1 MLKIIVSPPALIVS
15 QGGERYRR
23 ALYTMF
29 YRSAQHPLTSTF
41 DAPNFSA
48 TCTRRLPPN
57 TPLQAL
63 MLANDE
69 AFYEMAQ
76 AAAKRLW
83 REFPNPG
90 PAADED
96 RIARAFEHFLARR
109 PAPAELAKSVQFL
122 SRARTSEFTNP
133 APPSSTPLASAFTLE
148 GQSALETSAW
158 TAFTRGLMNSDEFI
172 TRE

>member
-1 MLKIIVSPPALIVS
+1 
-15 QGGERYRR
+15 
-23 ALYTMF
+23 MF

-48 TCTRRLPPN
+48 TCTRRLRSN

-76 AAAKRLW
+76 EAAKRLW
-83 REFPNPG
+83 REVSNPS
-90 PAADED
+90 PAADTE
-96 RIARAFEHFLARR
+96 RITRAFQHFLARK
-109 PAPAELAKSVQFL
+109 PAPAELEKSVQFL
-122 SRARTSEFTNP
+122 NQSRLDAKAAAESSAEPVRETSFKI
-133 APPSSTPLASAFTLE
+133 E
-148 GQSALETSAW
+148 GQSAQETSAW
-158 TAFTRGLMNSDEFI
+158 IAFTRGLMNTDEFI